1 MKLYWSQMVLL
12 SALAILLLLPPS
24 AAAQSAE
31 ELAKQ
36 TQNPIANLISV
47 PLQANWDFGLGDRK
61 AVGTVLNFQ
70 PVMPFSLNK
79 STNLILRVIMP
90 MLSQPTPDGTRING
104 LGDVVMT
111 AFFSPKKTGKVIW
124 GVGPALLLPVAT
136 NNSFGSEKFGLG
148 PSFVVLTQPGKF
160 TVGLLFNSIWSVAG
174 AKDRT
179 DVSTSYLAAISELQP
194 GKRTRGRGL
203 LGNLGQLEG
212 RREVVVAVAFF
223 DQQGRPARQSA
234 GEFRMVCRPDGD
246 QPGRRRRMAVSVS
259 GEFPVPTVTYG
270 TRERSPAGGV
280 LRPAG
285 NSRRLISATEG

>member
-24 AAAQSAE
+24 AAAQSSD

-47 PLQANWDFGLGDRK
+47 PLQANWDFGLGDRE

-79 STNLILRVIMP
+79 STNLILRVIMR

-179 DVSTSYLAAISELQP
+179 DVSTSFWQPFLNYNLGNGLAIGVSSEISANWKADEKWSAPLLFSIS
-194 GKRTRGRGL
+194 KVAL
-203 LGNLGQLEG
+203 LGRRPVNFTWAAGPMLTSPGGGAEWRFRFEMNLLYP
-212 RREVVVAVAFF
+212 R
-223 DQQGRPARQSA
+223 
-234 GEFRMVCRPDGD
+234 
-246 QPGRRRRMAVSVS
+246 
-259 GEFPVPTVTYG
+259 
-270 TRERSPAGGV
+270 
-280 LRPAG
+280 
-285 NSRRLISATEG
+285 

>member
-79 STNLILRVIMP
+79 STNLILRVIVP

-148 PSFVVLTQPGKF
+148 PSFVVLAQPGKF

-174 AKDRT
+174 AKTAPMSVR
-179 DVSTSYLAAISELQP
+179 SYWQP
-194 GKRTRGRGL
+194 FL
-203 LGNLGQLEG
+203 NYNLGNGL
-212 RREVVVAVAFF
+212 AV
-223 DQQGRPARQSA
+223 G
-234 GEFRMVCRPDGD
+234 
-246 QPGRRRRMAVSVS
+246 VSS
-259 GEFPVPTVTYG
+259 E
-270 TRERSPAGGV
+270 
-280 LRPAG
+280 
-285 NSRRLISATEG
+285 ISANWKADEKWSSPLLFSSARLPCSAIGR